1 MIHQKHSLFIHYAQC
16 PAHPV
21 KKKSV
26 SNHTPAAKSLA
37 KAVGVAAPLPALPLL
52 PALLLLDLLLLL
64 LLRHVAA

>member
-37 KAVGVAAPLPALPLL
+37 KAVVVALLPELLLL

-64 LLRHVAA
+64 LLRHVVA